1 MSLDTLMSQSS
12 LFDTITQNAFS
23 LENVQVQMKQTA
35 SVYIII
41 ITKSTCIIF
50 RYYVLSILEGDDIW
64 LLYLHAMKAICL

>member
-12 LFDTITQNAFS
+12 LFDTITQSSFS

-41 ITKSTCIIF
+41 ITKSTYIIF
-50 RYYVLSILEGDDIW
+50 RYYVLLILESDDIW
-64 LLYLHAMKAICL
+64 LQYLHAMKAICS